1 MRPEMNFDSNAFQL
15 GRRQQVFRH
24 AFQVLQAKA
33 GSISTR
39 RFIMRR

>member
-15 GRRQQVFRH
+15 GSRQQVFRH
-24 AFQVLQAKA
+24 AFQVLAKA